1 MDSNKKKIL
10 AEATTFGIA
19 TCGDGAT
26 VHRMPLM
33 NILCLSGEQPPVVL
47 GIEDCTAHM
56 QMVAQRMHHM
66 LPIFFGVRLRK
77 SILMGLIVDL
87 CLFQWSKK
95 CSKGG

>member
-19 TCGDGAT
+19 MCGDGAT

-47 GIEDCTAHM
+47 GIEDCTAHTADGSTKNASY
-56 QMVAQRMHHM
+56 VAN
-66 LPIFFGVRLRK
+66 LFCGKIDE
-77 SILMGLIVDL
+77 VDPDGTY
-87 CLFQWSKK
+87 C
-95 CSKGG
+95 